1 MHFAAEYLRRAVRG
15 GPRMREQVLN
25 GRCRTGAHL
34 RRDPPDPLYSLRRTS
49 SKEIP
54 AGFDNARPLQLTGGG
69 GRAIGCKW
77 DPWVV
82 FAPLASLCGR
92 ACRGEH
98 RPEDGSV
105 RAASHDARVTQ
116 VALQD
121 NFADRV
127 KDKLDVVRVGRARVV
142 RVDLGKTP

>member
-1 MHFAAEYLRRAVRG
+1 MAGAA
-15 GPRMREQVLN
+15 P
-25 GRCRTGAHL
+25 AHICAETRL
-34 RRDPPDPLYSLRRTS
+34 TRYTLCAAQAAKRSRL
-49 SKEIP
+49 
-54 AGFDNARPLQLTGGG
+54 ACDNARPLQLTGGG

-105 RAASHDARVTQ
+105 RACGVT
-116 VALQD
+116 
-121 NFADRV
+121 
-127 KDKLDVVRVGRARVV
+127 
-142 RVDLGKTP
+142 